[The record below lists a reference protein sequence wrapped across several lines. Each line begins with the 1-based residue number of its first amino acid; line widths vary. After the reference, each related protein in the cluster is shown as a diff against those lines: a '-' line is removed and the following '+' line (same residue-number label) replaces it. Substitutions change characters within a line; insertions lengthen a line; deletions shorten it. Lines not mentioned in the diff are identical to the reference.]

1 MSMENKSSQTAT
13 LLKVLSYIKKYKL
26 YIILSLVT
34 AAVTVAS
41 SLYIPILTGDA
52 IDYIIGPGKVDYS
65 AILKIII
72 EACVVMGITA
82 ISQWIMNTCNNRI
95 TFHVVRDIRDEA
107 FKKIEILPLKYI
119 DANSYGDIVSR
130 VIADTDQFAD
140 GLLMGFTQLFTGV
153 LQL

>member
-82 ISQWIMNTCNNRI
+82 ISQIPISMQMVFSWDLHS
-95 TFHVVRDIRDEA
+95 FSQV
-107 FKKIEILPLKYI
+107 F
-119 DANSYGDIVSR
+119 
-130 VIADTDQFAD
+130 
-140 GLLMGFTQLFTGV
+140 